1 MPFIDPRI
9 IAIGR
14 SSSWDQ
20 SQSKPSFISAR
31 KFGLT
36 FGFALST
43 FVIGFVIVVIVE
55 SSATATKNEAASKK
69 NGTNTPIAIKKLPR
83 GGPIKLFVSDSAD
96 HIWPFAFS
104 SCSSFTTDGIK
115 VWAVLSR
122 KTSAQPKRKEA
133 VIATI

>member
-1 MPFIDPRI
+1 M
-9 IAIGR
+9 
-14 SSSWDQ
+14 
-20 SQSKPSFISAR
+20 
-31 KFGLT
+31 
-36 FGFALST
+36 
-43 FVIGFVIVVIVE
+43 IGFVIVVIVE
-55 SSATATKNEAASKK
+55 SNATATKNEAASKK

-133 VIATI
+133 VIATIYSGQLVARLVILVSSFNFGSESAFQ